1 MNGLAFENL
10 HRFEHEK
17 VIEKK
22 YVGITDTLDDASVK
36 PRVETLQ
43 RRSVESYFNASA
55 RALDAVSFV

>member
-22 YVGITDTLDDASVK
+22 DIGIIDTLDDASVRA
-36 PRVETLQ
+36 RVETL
-43 RRSVESYFNASA
+43 RRGRIESYFSASA